1 MKLITKTTGLKYDAF
16 NTDSTAYNIYDLC
29 MNYIRD
35 SIFELI
41 ERGYRTKPLS
51 DLIEYFE
58 DVFTWCYD
66 EDMDGYEL
74 FNVNTDPMDEVDEMH
89 ELQLAY
95 KCLNTIREYDCEHN
109 DLYDAVEQLY
119 KRAYS
124 DCEKVLYKGWKRGEP
139 VKPYDPVRYDVLCEQ
154 QKIINEGNRTYMC
167 SMFD

>member
-1 MKLITKTTGLKYDAF
+1 MLKYDAF
-16 NTDSTAYNIYDLC
+16 DTYCEAYNILDLC

-41 ERGYRTKPLS
+41 ERGYVTRPLR

-58 DVFTWCYD
+58 CEYD
-66 EDMDGYEL
+66 WTYHRDIDGYEL

-95 KCLNTIREYDCEHN
+95 KCLNTIREN
-109 DLYDAVEQLY
+109 DHDEVLHYLCSRVEKLY

-139 VKPYDPVRYDVLCEQ
+139 VKPYEPVRYDVLCEQ